1 MDRRA
6 FGPEDEDES
15 NIDKIKNNNNSKSK
29 TPILDNFGKDLTEL
43 ATKGVLD
50 PVIGR
55 DIEIDKLVQILNKR
69 KKNNPV
75 LVGES
80 GVGKCF
86 CSDTQVVM
94 RNDLTGEIVKLSI
107 KEFLKNPSQF
117 Q

>member
-15 NIDKIKNNNNSKSK
+15 NIDKIKNNNSKSK
-29 TPILDNFGKDLTEL
+29 TPILDNFGKDLTDL

-80 GVGKCF
+80 GVGKCI

-94 RNDLTGEIVKLSI
+94 RNDITGEVIKLSI
-107 KEFLKNPSQF
+107 DEFLNTIT
-117 Q
+117 

>member
-15 NIDKIKNNNNSKSK
+15 NVDKNKNNSNKSK
-29 TPILDNFGKDLTEL
+29 TPIIDNYGKDLTEL
-43 ATKGVLD
+43 AIRGELD

-69 KKNNPV
+69 NKSNPV
-75 LVGES
+75 LVGEA
-80 GVGKCF
+80 GCGKCF

-94 RNDLTGEIVKLSI
+94 RNDLTGEIIKLSVD
-107 KEFLKNPSQF
+107 EFLKTVSDSND
-117 Q
+117 